1 MAENETSTSLEGCVR
16 NLVADVERLGV
27 GEEARQVSGA
37 EAVDLLNR
45 YLPQLRVAVAE
56 PRG

>member
-1 MAENETSTSLEGCVR
+1 MTENETSTPLEGCVR
-16 NLVADVERLGV
+16 KLVAELEGLGV
-27 GEEARQVSGA
+27 GDETREVNGA

>member
-1 MAENETSTSLEGCVR
+1 MAENERSPPLEGCVR
-16 NLVADVERLGV
+16 NLVADIERLGV
-27 GEEARQVSGA
+27 GDETREVSGA
-37 EAVDLLNR
+37 DAVDLLNH

>member
-1 MAENETSTSLEGCVR
+1 MAENETSTPLEGCVR
-16 NLVADVERLGV
+16 NLVADMERLGV
-27 GEEARQVSGA
+27 GDETREASGA
-37 EAVDLLNR
+37 DAVDLLNQ

>member
-1 MAENETSTSLEGCVR
+1 MR
-16 NLVADVERLGV
+16 NLVAELEGLGV
-27 GEEARQVSGA
+27 GDETREVNGA